1 MENTKK
7 FADTAQYI
15 VISMGDEQ
23 FGIDIKY
30 IDNIVKMQHITRVP
44 NVPSYVKGVINLR
57 GEIVPI
63 INLRAKMG
71 LEEIEETIISE
82 PILSNSEDSPA
93 FMEVLANFSDTPILG
108 ILAGLVLTV
117 IVQSSSATVAMLQSL
132 SATGAMDFSGV
143 YPIIMGINIG
153 TCFVLYVV
161 NIPILNNF
169 SLAD

>member
-44 NVPSYVKGVINLR
+44 NVASYIKGVINLR

-63 INLRAKMG
+63 MNLRLKMG
-71 LEEIEETIISE
+71 LEEIEETKATRIIIIKMDQIGKIGLIVDCVKEVISLSEDQMEVNKHNSMDETQHFVSAVGKVGDYIIS
-82 PILSNSEDSPA
+82 LLDLN
-93 FMEVLANFSDTPILG
+93 
-108 ILAGLVLTV
+108 TV
-117 IVQSSSATVAMLQSL
+117 V
-132 SATGAMDFSGV
+132 MDKSV
-143 YPIIMGINIG
+143 KEEKE
-153 TCFVLYVV
+153 
-161 NIPILNNF
+161 
-169 SLAD
+169 